1 MKICSVCGTQND
13 DAVDYCEDCG
23 ADISSVALDQ
33 ALDQVENDVDA
44 TPIEV
49 SDLVEAVESEEVA
62 EPVDAEPA
70 EVTDASSPE
79 DTDTPDTGAY
89 LVVVSTGDKIP
100 LVNPE
105 TVIGREDPISN
116 IFPDIDTTPFG
127 GLEGGVSRKHAKIT
141 QVDDQYHIEDLSST
155 NYTLVNKEKLEPATP
170 RKLAAGDEIRLGR
183 VALLFML

>member
-13 DAVDYCEDCG
+13 DAVDYCKDCG
-23 ADISSVALDQ
+23 ADLSGVAPDQ
-33 ALDQVENDVDA
+33 EEIDVIE
-44 TPIEV
+44 TP
-49 SDLVEAVESEEVA
+49 VEAVEPFEVEEVA
-62 EPVDAEPA
+62 DDVETVDAEPV

-79 DTDTPDTGAY
+79 DTETPDTGAY
-89 LVVVSTGDKIP
+89 LVVVSTGDKIS

-105 TVIGREDPISN
+105 TIIGREDPISN

-141 QVDDQYHIEDLSST
+141 QEDDQYHIEDLSST